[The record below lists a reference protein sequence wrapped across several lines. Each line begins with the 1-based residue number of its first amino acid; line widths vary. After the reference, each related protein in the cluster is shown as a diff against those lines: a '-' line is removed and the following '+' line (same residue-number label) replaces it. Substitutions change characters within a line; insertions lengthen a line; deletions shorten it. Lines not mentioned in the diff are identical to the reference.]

1 MLLSHDPNQN
11 RIVCLKSSLDQLYFS
26 GHIILSVG
34 SLQLLNCDITGIIRN
49 DHCTKNERFY
59 YGFFSRCDQIH
70 RKLRIWSHLL
80 KKYLGEKLIFCA
92 VDITL
97 YISASHKY
105 QAQSEPLT
113 KSTQINE
120 DYH

>member
-1 MLLSHDPNQN
+1 MN
-11 RIVCLKSSLDQLYFS
+11 FS
-26 GHIILSVG
+26 I
-34 SLQLLNCDITGIIRN
+34 N
-49 DHCTKNERFY
+49 D
-59 YGFFSRCDQIH
+59 FFSRCDQIH

-97 YISASHKY
+97 YISGSHKY